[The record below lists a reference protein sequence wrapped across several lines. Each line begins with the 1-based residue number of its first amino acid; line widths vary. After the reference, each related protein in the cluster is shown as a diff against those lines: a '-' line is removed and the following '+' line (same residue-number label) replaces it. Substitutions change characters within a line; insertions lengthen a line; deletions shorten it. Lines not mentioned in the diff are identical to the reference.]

1 MRGLSALPLGN
12 DQSYPHGAVAPT
24 IVATTRSLTSA
35 AETAGLDLIAP
46 PFTLLPDQ
54 GRAAPPKKTMLTP
67 SFCKSNIQP
76 RECWSPPRA
85 TTSTPTRAP
94 RPREFGNDLVRRQG
108 RAGAGHPYEQGLLE
122 PCGGPVFRARFP
134 WRLYLDACRQA
145 STSGSR

>member
-1 MRGLSALPLGN
+1 VRGLSALPLGN
-12 DQSYPHGAVAPT
+12 DQSYPHRAVAPT
-24 IVATTRSLTSA
+24 IVATTPTLTST

-76 RECWSPPRA
+76 RERLVAAHRHYIDANKSAWPA
-85 TTSTPTRAP
+85 GV
-94 RPREFGNDLVRRQG
+94 GNDLVRRQG

-122 PCGGPVFRARFP
+122 PCGGTVFRARFP